1 MNKEIFPTL
10 VEQTNKA
17 FAPVQELNRSVV
29 DNTEKLV
36 ALQIS
41 SVQSYY
47 SLGFSLLRAA
57 LEVKDAETL
66 QAYIAKQNEL
76 VKSAGEKFVGD
87 AKAVAEL
94 GRDFS
99 AKAQELSEESVKAVT
114 PKAA

>member
-41 SVQSYY
+41 SVQT
-47 SLGFSLLRAA
+47 LLFIG
-57 LEVKDAETL
+57 LLPVKG
-66 QAYIAKQNEL
+66 
-76 VKSAGEKFVGD
+76 SPG
-87 AKAVAEL
+87 
-94 GRDFS
+94 
-99 AKAQELSEESVKAVT
+99 SE
-114 PKAA
+114 